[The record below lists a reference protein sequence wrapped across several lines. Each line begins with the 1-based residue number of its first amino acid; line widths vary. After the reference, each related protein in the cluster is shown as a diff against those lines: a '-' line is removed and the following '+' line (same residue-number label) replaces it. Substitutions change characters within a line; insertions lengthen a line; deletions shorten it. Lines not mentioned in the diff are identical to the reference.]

1 MRRRSSNPGVVVAA
15 ISEEAAVEKKAAPAP
30 APAKTKARAALTVRR
45 KSKEDFKDTIVG
57 HLDALAD
64 MIGRKVVL
72 ELISTD
78 VDATEVSSLSNP
90 PHRLISWLHGQSI
103 MENGEIE
110 STDEE
115 MPLRGGRQY
124 RPVGSHDRAII
135 QMSSMERGSVQEIP
149 LNNSHVDLF
158 VPLYF
163 MRCFY
168 YQPNKN
174 NLFKFISYRN
184 LKVGPQAN
192 IDPRMQE
199 GSSESHEAPN
209 GSHKESKLEL
219 FDFDSLVNILGL
231 KSMTG
236 EQIPAPSS
244 PRDGEDVTITI
255 GHPK

>member
-90 PHRLISWLHGQSI
+90 PHRLI
-103 MENGEIE
+103 
-110 STDEE
+110 
-115 MPLRGGRQY
+115 

-149 LNNSHVDLF
+149 L
-158 VPLYF
+158 
-163 MRCFY
+163 
-168 YQPNKN
+168 K
-174 NLFKFISYRN
+174 N

-255 GHPK
+255 GHPKVLLSCLVML

>member
-1 MRRRSSNPGVVVAA
+1 
-15 ISEEAAVEKKAAPAP
+15 
-30 APAKTKARAALTVRR
+30 
-45 KSKEDFKDTIVG
+45 
-57 HLDALAD
+57 

-90 PHRLISWLHGQSI
+90 PHPSSWLHGQSI

-149 LNNSHVDLF
+149 L
-158 VPLYF
+158 
-163 MRCFY
+163 
-168 YQPNKN
+168 K
-174 NLFKFISYRN
+174 N